1 MLLTDSFLDYLRYE
15 RNYSDDTVKAYG
27 EDIRQFQEFGGED
40 VGLQSPSEVVVDV
53 VREWMIHLMN
63 LGYATTSVNRKLSS
77 LRSYYKYLLRKGE
90 VKVDPLRKITGPK
103 NKKNLPVFV
112 KESEMNRLLD
122 DEDFGEGFEGCRDHL
137 VIAMFYATG
146 MRLSELI
153 GLDDGDVD
161 FAASVIKVTGKRNK
175 QRLIPFGEELRAEM
189 EAYVKQRDE
198 SVPVRSG
205 AFFVRKTGERLYPN
219 IVRKI
224 VTRNLSKVVTVKKRS
239 PHVLRHTFATSMLN
253 HEAELGAIKE
263 LLGHESLATTEIYTH
278 TTFEELKKVYN
289 QAKCITRPILGLKE
303 KEVCMEIRIQS
314 IHFDASEQLQAFI
327 QKKAAK
333 LERFYDDIQKVEV
346 SLKVVKPET
355 AENKEAGVKVLVPNG
370 ELYAN
375 KVCDTFE
382 EAVDLCLEALE
393 KQLVKYK
400 EKIRNK

>member
-40 VGLQSPSEVVVDV
+40 VGLQSPSEVVLDV
-53 VREWMIHLMN
+53 VREWMIYLMN

-175 QRLIPFGEELRAEM
+175 QRLIPFGEELRVEM
-189 EAYVKQRDE
+189 ETYVKQRDE
-198 SVPVRSG
+198 SVPVRSD

-289 QAKCITRPILGLKE
+289 QAHPR
-303 KEVCMEIRIQS
+303 
-314 IHFDASEQLQAFI
+314 A
-327 QKKAAK
+327 
-333 LERFYDDIQKVEV
+333 
-346 SLKVVKPET
+346 
-355 AENKEAGVKVLVPNG
+355 
-370 ELYAN
+370 
-375 KVCDTFE
+375 
-382 EAVDLCLEALE
+382 
-393 KQLVKYK
+393 
-400 EKIRNK
+400 

>member
-27 EDIRQFQEFGGED
+27 EDIRQFQEFGGEG
-40 VGLQSPSEVVVDV
+40 VGLQSPPEVVVDV

-175 QRLIPFGEELRAEM
+175 QRLIPFGEELRVEM
-189 EAYVKQRDE
+189 ETYVKQRDE
-198 SVPVRSG
+198 SVLVRSD

-289 QAKCITRPILGLKE
+289 QAHPR
-303 KEVCMEIRIQS
+303 
-314 IHFDASEQLQAFI
+314 A
-327 QKKAAK
+327 
-333 LERFYDDIQKVEV
+333 
-346 SLKVVKPET
+346 
-355 AENKEAGVKVLVPNG
+355 
-370 ELYAN
+370 
-375 KVCDTFE
+375 
-382 EAVDLCLEALE
+382 
-393 KQLVKYK
+393 
-400 EKIRNK
+400 